1 VSGLAPWFAAWSV
14 LCSTCPG
21 VARAFLGRLIAVLRT
36 NHSRRS
42 FPPCPEAIA
51 DLVAWSHILAG
62 WSGTALARIRAPS
75 SPISLTF
82 HVDAFGGGAR
92 SSFAGIGV
100 FCLSNGSF
108 ALAPFSPQQLQLA
121 HVAQTYSTLI
131 LEFSVFGF
139 LLSTFTEVVRG
150 QVIEIRCDNEGAIAV
165 AQKGFHASPVMGSLC
180 RVLAALLVL
189 CDCFVHFSFVPSQ
202 DNLADHLSRGSIPAF
217 RRATTALGWSPAPSP
232 TLLRSPSSDLCEKL
246 QCSFYSEA

>member
-1 VSGLAPWFAAWSV
+1 MVGSLFHVSRCLPA
-14 LCSTCPG
+14 
-21 VARAFLGRLIAVLRT
+21 ARAFLGRLIAVLRT

-51 DLVAWSHILAG
+51 DLVAWSHILAD
-62 WSGTALARIRAPS
+62 WSGTALARIRVPS
-75 SPISLTF
+75 SPISLIF

-150 QVIEIRCDNEGAIAV
+150 QVIAIRCDNEGTIAV

-180 RVLAALLVL
+180 RVLAALLVF
-189 CDCFVHFSFVPSQ
+189 CNCFVPSQ

-217 RRATTALGWSPAPSP
+217 RRATTALGWSQLPLR
-232 TLLRSPSSDLCEKL
+232 LLFVLHPRTSARS
-246 QCSFYSEA
+246 CSFYSEA